1 MELHSGYYAG
11 SDAPAWSPT
20 RSTSAVL
27 SGLRATL
34 LEGCV
39 IAFTGLV
46 ADQSEEVL
54 ANPRPDPRPDPR
66 PQAWPLP

>member
-1 MELHSGYYAG
+1 MELHTGYYAG
-11 SDAPAWSPT
+11 ADAGGPAWSPT
-20 RSTSAVL
+20 RSTSEVL
-27 SGLRATL
+27 SGLRGKL

-54 ANPRPDPRPDPR
+54 ANPRPEPR
-66 PQAWPLP
+66 PQA